1 MAELTGTDLNDNLEG
16 TIDTDTLRGGA
27 GNDFLNGRGG
37 GDVLDGGEGRD
48 TADYRT
54 SWTAVT
60 ANLGN
65 NTAFGGFATGDS
77 FISIE
82 NIFGSAF
89 DDTLT
94 GDDRAN
100 ILSGLSGDD
109 RLNGGKG
116 NDRLNGGDGADIL
129 NGGDGI
135 DTADYRYAV
144 QGVTVF
150 LDGTAGSGGAAQG
163 DMLTNIENLK
173 GSSFADILTG
183 NDADNILS
191 RLGGDDQLLGGGG
204 DDRLNGGAGADMLNG
219 GDGEDTADYRYS
231 WSTDGVS
238 VSLDGSAGRNGAA
251 DGDILTNIENIWGS
265 AHGDT
270 LSGDA
275 GNNIL
280 SGFDGNDTLSGL
292 GGADTLTGGAGA
304 DKFVI
309 SNDNDMDIVTDFTD
323 GTDRLVLEHD
333 FGVFPPSFQD
343 SGITL
348 SDDGSDTVI
357 AYDADGVGGNDA
369 VDVMILTGVT
379 SDLITISDFEF
390 I

>member
-94 GDDRAN
+94 GDARAN

-109 RLNGGKG
+109 RLNGGEG
-116 NDRLNGGDGADIL
+116 N
-129 NGGDGI
+129 
-135 DTADYRYAV
+135 
-144 QGVTVF
+144 
-150 LDGTAGSGGAAQG
+150 
-163 DMLTNIENLK
+163 
-173 GSSFADILTG
+173 
-183 NDADNILS
+183 
-191 RLGGDDQLLGGGG
+191 
-204 DDRLNGGAGADMLNG
+204 DRLNGGAGADMLNG

-309 SNDNDMDIVTDFTD
+309 SNDNNIDIVTDFTD

-390 I
+390 V

>member
-94 GDDRAN
+94 GDARAN

-109 RLNGGKG
+109 RLNGGEG
-116 NDRLNGGDGADIL
+116 N
-129 NGGDGI
+129 
-135 DTADYRYAV
+135 
-144 QGVTVF
+144 
-150 LDGTAGSGGAAQG
+150 
-163 DMLTNIENLK
+163 
-173 GSSFADILTG
+173 
-183 NDADNILS
+183 
-191 RLGGDDQLLGGGG
+191 
-204 DDRLNGGAGADMLNG
+204 DRLNGGAGADMLN
-219 GDGEDTADYRYS
+219 
-231 WSTDGVS
+231 
-238 VSLDGSAGRNGAA
+238 
-251 DGDILTNIENIWGS
+251 
-265 AHGDT
+265 
-270 LSGDA
+270 
-275 GNNIL
+275 
-280 SGFDGNDTLSGL
+280 

-309 SNDNDMDIVTDFTD
+309 SNDNNIDIVTDFTD

-390 I
+390 V